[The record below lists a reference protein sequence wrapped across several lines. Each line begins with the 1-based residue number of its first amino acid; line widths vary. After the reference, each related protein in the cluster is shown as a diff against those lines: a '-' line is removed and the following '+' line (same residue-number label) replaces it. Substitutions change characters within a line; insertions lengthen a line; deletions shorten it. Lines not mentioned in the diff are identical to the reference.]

1 MMHLLPP
8 GYPIGKLP
16 PEVLNAMMANKVP
29 DFSVLPDDLQVYIHN
44 NIDKFVKEFNKIV
57 SCSFYPSHSTS
68 SQKFFISAKHYHRRS
83 T

>member
-57 SCSFYPSHSTS
+57 SCYLFYSTI